1 MKKKKFT
8 MISINKSA
16 KIKKREK
23 KAEFLEDSLEVIS
36 SYDQEVLNKF
46 IQYLKPYRKK
56 VFSGL
61 IAVLLFTGVVVSIP
75 IIVKITIDNAIS
87 QKDSFSLNLMF
98 IILLISSFIH
108 LLSNYFQ
115 QKLLGKIGENV
126 IFDIRTKMFAHIQKL
141 SMSFSDKT
149 KYGGLMSRV
158 QGDVGALQELFQAGI
173 HSIADILTLI
183 CVAII
188 LISLNWIM
196 GLMILIVLPI
206 LILVR
211 MFWLPLARRAFLDA
225 SKAKSI
231 VSGVLNEHL
240 NGVRVTQSLNR
251 EFKNQELFDEK
262 IAESLSKQDKAAK
275 FGAGIMP
282 PVETLTGLS
291 MAIIIVTGGYL
302 VTNGAIEVGIM
313 VASILYIQRLFDPI
327 RTLTMHYSVV
337 QRAMAS
343 GHRIFELLELP
354 VDIKDSRNANPLK
367 IEEGKIELKNV
378 NFGYESNNQILHNI
392 NLSIE
397 KNETIGLVGP
407 TGSGKTSIAALIHR
421 FYEIWDG
428 EILIDG
434 QDIRKVTQD
443 SLGFNISMVLQDP
456 IIFSGSVLENIRYR
470 TNASDEE
477 IIKACKTVG
486 ADEFITRLP
495 DQYSTHLYEGGS
507 NLSIGEKQ
515 LLSFA
520 RALVCDSKIFI
531 LDEATAYIDSYT
543 ESKIQNALKKVLEN
557 RTGIIIAHRLSTI
570 KNSDKIVVL
579 DKGRILEIGPHDE
592 LMKNKGLYSN
602 LWSKH
607 QSSFDDLDV
616 N

>member
-1 MKKKKFT
+1 

-16 KIKKREK
+16 KIKEREK

-46 IQYLKPYRKK
+46 IKYLKPYKKK
-56 VFSGL
+56 VFGGL
-61 IAVLLFTGVVVSIP
+61 IAVLLFAGVVVAIP
-75 IIVKITIDNAIS
+75 VLVKITIDNAIS
-87 QKDSFSLNLMF
+87 EKNSLALNLMF
-98 IILLISSFIH
+98 VVLIIASFIH
-108 LLSNYFQ
+108 LFSNYFQ

-126 IFDIRTKMFAHIQKL
+126 IYDIRTKMFNHIQKL
-141 SMSFSDKT
+141 SMSFADKT

-173 HSIADILTLI
+173 HAIADILTLI

-188 LISLNWIM
+188 LITLNWIM

-206 LILVR
+206 LILVKI
-211 MFWLPLARRAFLDA
+211 FWLPMARRAFLDA
-225 SKAKSI
+225 SKARSI

-251 EFKNQELFDEK
+251 EIRNQEIFNEK
-262 IAESLSKQDKAAK
+262 IADSLEKQDKAAK
-275 FGAGIMP
+275 YGSGIMP

-291 MAIIIVTGGYL
+291 MAIIIVIGGYL
-302 VTNGAIEVGIM
+302 VTNGSIEIGIM
-313 VASILYIQRLFDPI
+313 VASLLYIQRLFDPI

-354 VDIKDSRNANPLK
+354 IEIKDEPNSKPLK
-367 IEEGKIELKNV
+367 IEKGKIELKNV
-378 NFGYESNNQILHNI
+378 NFGYESNNQILSDI
-392 NLSIE
+392 NLSIKE
-397 KNETIGLVGP
+397 NETIGLVGP

-421 FYEIWDG
+421 FYEIWNG
-428 EILIDG
+428 KILIDN

-443 SLGFNISMVLQDP
+443 SLGLNISMVLQDP
-456 IIFSGSVLENIRYR
+456 VIFSGTVLENIRYR

-477 IIKACKTVG
+477 IIEASKTVG
-486 ADEFITRLP
+486 ADEFINRLP
-495 DQYSTHLYEGGS
+495 DTYSTHLYEGGS

-543 ESKIQNALKKVLEN
+543 ELKIQNALNKVLKN

-570 KNSDKIVVL
+570 KNADKIVVL
-579 DKGRILEIGPHDE
+579 DKGKILEVGPHEE

-602 LWSKH
+602 LWAKH
-607 QSSFDDLDV
+607 QSSFDDL
-616 N
+616 NN

>member
-1 MKKKKFT
+1 
-8 MISINKSA
+8 MISINKSSKTK
-16 KIKKREK
+16 KIEK
-23 KAEFLEDSLEVIS
+23 KAKFLEDSLEVIS

-46 IQYLKPYRKK
+46 IKYLKPYKRK
-56 VFSGL
+56 VFGGL
-61 IAVLLFTGVVVSIP
+61 IAVLLFAGVVISIP
-75 IIVKITIDNAIS
+75 ILVKITIDNAIS
-87 QKDSFSLNLMF
+87 EKDFFSLNIMFLVLM
-98 IILLISSFIH
+98 IASFIH
-108 LLSNYFQ
+108 LFSNYFQ

-126 IFDIRTKMFAHIQKL
+126 IFDIRTKMFNHLQKL

-188 LISLNWIM
+188 LITLNWIM
-196 GLMILIVLPI
+196 GLMILIVLPM

-211 MFWLPLARRAFLDA
+211 IFWLPLARKAFLDA
-225 SKAKSI
+225 SKARSI

-251 EFKNQELFDEK
+251 EPKNQEIFNEK
-262 IAESLSKQDKAAK
+262 IAESLSKQNKAAK

-282 PVETLTGLS
+282 PVESLTGLS

-302 VTNGAIEVGIM
+302 VVNGSIEIGIM
-313 VASILYIQRLFDPI
+313 VACLLYIQRLFDPI

-354 VDIKDSRNANPLK
+354 VEIKDTPNAKPLR
-367 IEEGKIELKNV
+367 IENGSIQLKNV
-378 NFGYESNNQILHNI
+378 NFGYEDNNQILKNI

-397 KNETIGLVGP
+397 KNETVGLVGP

-428 EILIDG
+428 EILIDN
-434 QDIRKVTQD
+434 QDIRTVSQD
-443 SLGFNISMVLQDP
+443 SLGLNISMVLQDP
-456 IIFSGSVLENIRYR
+456 IVFSGTVLENIRYR
-470 TNASDEE
+470 TNASNEK
-477 IIKACKTVG
+477 IIESSKSVG
-486 ADEFITRLP
+486 AHEFISRLP
-495 DQYSTHLYEGGS
+495 DQYDTHLYEGGS

-543 ESKIQNALKKVLEN
+543 ELKIQKALEKVLEN

-570 KNSDKIVVL
+570 KNADKIIVL
-579 DKGRILEIGPHDE
+579 DKGKILEVGSHEE

-602 LWSKH
+602 LWAKH
-607 QSSFDDLDV
+607 QSSFDDLND
-616 N
+616 

>member
-1 MKKKKFT
+1 
-8 MISINKSA
+8 MISINKTS
-16 KIKKREK
+16 KKVK
-23 KAEFLEDSLEVIS
+23 KTEFLEDNLEVIS

-46 IQYLKPYRKK
+46 ITYLKPYKRK
-56 VFSGL
+56 VLAGL
-61 IAVLLFTGVVVSIP
+61 VAVLLFAGVVVAIP
-75 IIVKITIDNAIS
+75 VLVKITIDNAIS
-87 QKDSFSLNLMF
+87 EKNSLALNLMF
-98 IILLISSFIH
+98 VVLIIASLIHMF
-108 LLSNYFQ
+108 SNYFQ

-126 IFDIRTKMFAHIQKL
+126 IYDIRTKMFNHLQKL
-141 SMSFSDKT
+141 SMSFADKT

-173 HSIADILTLI
+173 HAIADILTLI

-188 LISLNWIM
+188 LITLNWIM

-206 LILVR
+206 LILVKI
-211 MFWLPLARRAFLDA
+211 FWLPMARRAFLDA
-225 SKAKSI
+225 SKARSI

-251 EFKNQELFDEK
+251 EIRNQEIFDEK
-262 IAESLSKQDKAAK
+262 IADSLYKQDKAAK
-275 FGAGIMP
+275 YGSGIMP

-291 MAIIIVTGGYL
+291 MAIIIIIGGYL
-302 VTNGAIEVGIM
+302 VINESIEIGIM
-313 VASILYIQRLFDPI
+313 VASLLYIQRLFDPI

-354 VDIKDSRNANPLK
+354 IEIKDEPNSKPLK
-367 IEEGKIELKNV
+367 IEKGKIELKNV
-378 NFGYESNNQILHNI
+378 SFGYESNNQILSDI
-392 NLSIE
+392 NLSIKE
-397 KNETIGLVGP
+397 NETIGLVGP
-407 TGSGKTSIAALIHR
+407 TGSGKTSIAALINR
-421 FYEIWDG
+421 FYDIWDG
-428 EILIDG
+428 EILIDN
-434 QDIRKVTQD
+434 QDIRKVSQD
-443 SLGFNISMVLQDP
+443 SLGLNISMVLQDP
-456 IIFSGSVLENIRYR
+456 VIFSGTVLENIRYR

-477 IIKACKTVG
+477 IIEASKTVG
-486 ADEFITRLP
+486 ADEFINRLP
-495 DQYSTHLYEGGS
+495 DTYSTHLYEGGS

-515 LLSFA
+515 LISFA

-543 ESKIQNALKKVLEN
+543 ELKIQNALNKVLKN

-570 KNSDKIVVL
+570 KNADKIVVL
-579 DKGRILEIGPHDE
+579 DKGKILEVGPHEE

-602 LWSKH
+602 LWAKH
-607 QSSFDDLDV
+607 QSSFDDLS